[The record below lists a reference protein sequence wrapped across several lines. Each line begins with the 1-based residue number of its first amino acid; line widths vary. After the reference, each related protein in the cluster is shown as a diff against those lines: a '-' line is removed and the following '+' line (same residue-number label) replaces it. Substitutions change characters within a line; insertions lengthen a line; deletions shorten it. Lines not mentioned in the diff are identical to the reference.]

1 MIAVSSLVHVF
12 YMRRAE
18 ITFAP
23 SGVIKGL
30 SKGSGCLASKPLSI
44 QWLRRGGFHYVRAF
58 PYAVMSSFK
67 FAPKDVLQFL
77 LYRSPRVFATE
88 MLSFDA
94 GPTIE
99 TTVLQIV
106 HLCTLRTRSQFA
118 TGILA
123 YVSAMHN
130 GKLHKIV
137 SGMVGEM
144 EAMKE
149 EFPTAPA
156 GAPAE
161 QAGWND
167 ARSVFGNLVDHWDV
181 FKKTKMAQHVRRLVA
196 LCLLG
201 GMVSEDFTKEHDI
214 IFKRLTAGVD
224 ASKFDSLDIAEEVMR
239 LTRVVWDC
247 VAECCRTKTFSP
259 LLGMS
264 SKIVK
269 VEVEQ
274 AYLTAHMEWF
284 MLGSLER
291 MESTKTIDESDETF
305 AVRVEKQKAVVL
317 GMHASAFVPA
327 ERLALSRMLKEL
339 SHMEAR
345 IRERCTRGSM
355 RKEPFTIKLD
365 GSTGVG
371 KSSITVKMARDILR
385 IQGEPSGDDF
395 VAVVSAT
402 SKYMD
407 TVTNHTKAII
417 MDDVKAIKTE
427 HCKDN
432 NESQTIIEI
441 RNVMMTPVSK
451 AAVDEKGG
459 TFINASVF
467 IMSTNA
473 PLMGAFETATEP
485 SATLRRCNFH
495 VMVTV
500 DPDYAKG
507 GPNDLKLLDGRK
519 MAEGM
524 YTEAQDFVV
533 AEWVPYSRSAVRGDN
548 GGFRILTPKLKYSSL
563 MEWLKPHILEHDA
576 LQTRMLE
583 EMRVDESDKLC
594 EHGFTTARSCHYCRG
609 RDHSVQAPAGVY
621 VHGYEYGANTTH
633 QAGEFADLFR
643 LHAPSVAETVAPPV
657 PVQVPAAAC
666 DLALCSHGLR
676 VCPVCHPTEEVIP
689 EITPLTLYERARLVQ
704 ARVRVAYHEWNDVPM
719 HTPEEPTLVTCL
731 GAICGGMNH
740 VEDLFIRYPHHLLT
754 FLYTSV
760 PATTFVGV
768 QSLFWLC
775 GLCGTLSLWTSL
787 LSGVAAAALVSHSAV
802 TYIRGRVA
810 GLTLTELRSRMIK
823 LSTGFAGMI
832 MCATIGALLTALTL
846 RKLLAPKVDKV
857 PVVNVGEVQD
867 VQFGAYTENGG
878 CQSAP
883 VYEAPDAPRDPIA
896 RNDVWSRRPLVTFGS
911 PELRVATMTRP
922 DIVNLLQRQ
931 LFVVKVTYR
940 ATERVTMGWM
950 VCTNHLLMPA
960 HNFLRTDG
968 SASEIVSMELRTTT
982 AQSGP
987 VFTVK
992 IGACS
997 TVRMEGDMM
1006 LVQVNAGGTM
1016 QDLTRFLADEPF
1028 TGRLPVEEYTRDFE
1042 TCEPVVT
1049 RYYANTIMAVSSQY
1063 GWQYPAL
1070 EYVRDTPTFMGL
1082 CGALIVS
1089 ADRYARVLGLHSM
1102 GNGPYGVA
1110 CLATKSGVKMA
1121 LEQLRLTGLVS
1132 APIISQNSTS
1142 VYVPEGMECFAAISP
1157 LSERSVLREAPEGAP
1172 LLPMGTLANYAQVRP
1187 KSNLAPSPISDLV
1200 REQCGMER
1208 SHEAPRNIGKATVE
1222 VRKLREMEGLS
1233 QLAPD
1238 ILKIAKADM
1247 QQEFVTVMLSG
1258 ELERFLTPLNAR
1270 EACSGIP
1277 GSTGVKR
1284 LNLSTSAGFP
1294 LKGGKKPLV
1303 QASPTEESPD
1313 AIEPTVEQLCEL
1325 ANVWARMEKLERVNF
1340 VFKCSHKDEAV
1351 KIGKEKVRVFEGAPF
1366 AMVYL
1371 TRKLFLPVMRLYFM
1385 CQLQTESA
1393 VGINA
1398 YGKEWDELYEWM
1410 ACYNPTEVVEG
1421 DWQHFDM
1428 SESYQEIMTLFSMW
1442 MEIVITYGN
1451 YTQSEVNV
1459 MWVIAEETARHY
1471 ALYKGDVAEVDGT
1484 NASGNGLT
1492 VFINNSVNGLRQRC
1506 AFYALCPDVVA
1517 PVEKFRLEGV
1527 TAAGVKFANNP
1538 REPFEPFLPQLGGRF
1553 ADYVRAIFYGDDF
1566 LMAVKPDILCW
1577 YNQQSIASWFA
1588 TQGKPMTDAN
1598 KQPFTTPTI
1607 KWGEASFLKRSFRR
1621 DDDTGRQMAPL
1632 ALASIYKPLHMWPR
1646 ALGVSKEA
1654 HAAAVIGGAIRELFQ
1669 HGRAVFEERVPML
1682 VNVAQIVGC
1691 QGYLDCD
1698 LSYDVAL
1705 AEWLAE
1711 NA

>member
-1 MIAVSSLVHVF
+1 
-12 YMRRAE
+12 MRRAE

-30 SKGSGCLASKPLSI
+30 SKGSGCLASMPLSI

-58 PYAVMSSFK
+58 PYAVMSPFK
-67 FAPKDVLQFL
+67 FAPKDILQFL
-77 LYRSPRVFATE
+77 LYSSPSVFAKE

-99 TTVLQIV
+99 TTVLQLV

-137 SGMVGEM
+137 SGMVKEI
-144 EAMKE
+144 EAMQE
-149 EFPTAPA
+149 ETLIAPA

-161 QAGWND
+161 QAGWDD
-167 ARSVFGNLVDHWDV
+167 ARSAFGTLVDHWEI
-181 FKKTKMAQHVRRLVA
+181 FKKTKMAQHVRKLVA

-201 GMVSEDFTKEHDI
+201 GIVSEEFTKEHDI
-214 IFKRLTAGVD
+214 IYKRLTSGVD
-224 ASKFDSLDIAEEVMR
+224 ASKFDSLDIAEEVVR
-239 LTRVVWDC
+239 LARVVWDC

-274 AYLTAHMEWF
+274 AYLTSHMEWF

-291 MESTKTIDESDETF
+291 MEATKVVDESDETF

-355 RKEPFTIKLD
+355 RKEPFTVKLD
-365 GSTGVG
+365 GTTGVG
-371 KSSITVKMARDILR
+371 KSSITVKLARDILR

-417 MDDVKAIKTE
+417 MDDVKAVKTE

-467 IMSTNA
+467 IMSTND
-473 PLMGAFETATEP
+473 PMMGAFETATEP
-485 SATLRRCNFH
+485 SATLRRCNVH
-495 VMVTV
+495 IMVTV
-500 DPDYAKG
+500 DPAYSKG
-507 GPNDLKLLDGRK
+507 GVGDLKLLDGCK
-519 MAEGM
+519 MTEGM
-524 YTEAQDFVV
+524 YTDAQDFVV
-533 AEWVPYSRSAVRGDN
+533 AEWVPYARTAVRGDS
-548 GGFRILTPKLKYSSL
+548 GGFRILTPKLKYSEL
-563 MEWLKPHILEHDA
+563 MEWLKPVILAHDE

-583 EMRVDESDKLC
+583 EMRQDESDELC
-594 EHGFTTARSCHYCRG
+594 EHGFTTAKSCHHCRG
-609 RDHSVQAPAGVY
+609 RVYGERATESVY
-621 VHGYEYGANTTH
+621 VHGYEYARNATH

-643 LHAPSVAETVAPPV
+643 LHRPNTPAEPSVASMPRDIPRELITPL
-657 PVQVPAAAC
+657 
-666 DLALCSHGLR
+666 DLCSHGLE
-676 VCPVCHPTEEVIP
+676 VCPVCHPMEESP
-689 EITPLTLYERARLVQ
+689 MAPQSYTLYERVCLTRARI
-704 ARVRVAYHEWNDVPM
+704 RSAYHEWNDVPM
-719 HTPEEPTLVTCL
+719 CTPEEPTLVSCL
-731 GAICGGMNH
+731 SAICGGVNH
-740 VEDLFIRYPHHLLT
+740 LEDLFIRYPHHLLT

-768 QSLFWLC
+768 QSLFWAC
-775 GLCGTLSLWTSL
+775 GLCGTLSLCASL
-787 LSGVAAAALVSHSAV
+787 FSGVAAAALVSHSAV

-810 GLTLTELRSRMIK
+810 GLSLSQLRSRMIK
-823 LSTGFAGMI
+823 LSTGFAGVL
-832 MCATIGALLTALTL
+832 MCATIGALLTALAL
-846 RKLLAPKVDKV
+846 RKVLAPKKSVESVTSVGKV
-857 PVVNVGEVQD
+857 QTVH
-867 VQFGAYTENGG
+867 FGPYTENGG
-878 CQSAP
+878 CHSA
-883 VYEAPDAPRDPIA
+883 APTEPTEAPRDPKP
-896 RNDVWSRRPLVTFGS
+896 RSDVWTRRQLVTFEA
-911 PELRVATMTRP
+911 PEQRVATMTRP
-922 DIVNLLQRQ
+922 MIVAALQRQ

-940 ATERVTMGWM
+940 TTERVTMGWM

-960 HNFLRTDG
+960 HNFLRKDG

-1016 QDLTRFLADEPF
+1016 QNLTRFMTDEPF
-1028 TGRLPVEEYTRDFE
+1028 AGNLPVEEFTRDFE
-1042 TCEPVVT
+1042 TCASVVT
-1049 RYYANTIMAVSSQY
+1049 RYHASTIMAVSSQY

-1070 EYVRDTPTFMGL
+1070 EYTRGEPTYMGL

-1110 CLATKSGVKMA
+1110 CLVTKRGVELA

-1132 APIISQNSTS
+1132 SPIVTQNSTS
-1142 VYVPEGMECFAAISP
+1142 VYVPSGFESSAEMSP

-1187 KSNLAPSPISDLV
+1187 KSNLAPSPISELV

-1208 SHEAPRNIGKATVE
+1208 CHEAPRNIGKATVE

-1238 ILKIAKADM
+1238 VLKIAKADM
-1247 QQEFVTVMLSG
+1247 QQEMVAVMLAG
-1258 ELERFLTPLNAR
+1258 GLERFLTPLNAR

-1294 LKGGKKPLV
+1294 LKGGKRPLV
-1303 QASPTEESPD
+1303 QPSPTEESPD
-1313 AIEPTVEQLCEL
+1313 AIEPTPEQLCEI
-1325 ANVWARMEKLERVNF
+1325 ANVWAKMEKLERVNF

-1351 KIGKEKVRVFEGAPF
+1351 KMGKEKVRVFEGAPF
-1366 AMVYL
+1366 ALIYL
-1371 TRKLFLPVMRLYFM
+1371 TRKLYLPVMRLYFM

-1398 YGKEWDELYEWM
+1398 YGKEWDELFEWM
-1410 ACYNPTEVVEG
+1410 ATYNPHEVVEG

-1506 AFYALCPDVVA
+1506 AFYALCPDVA
-1517 PVEKFRLEGV
+1517 ASVERFELGGI
-1527 TAAGVKFANNP
+1527 TAAGVVFDNDPRAPFA
-1538 REPFEPFLPQLGGRF
+1538 PFLPQLSGRF

-1566 LMAVKPDILCW
+1566 LMAVKPDILSW
-1577 YNQQSIASWFA
+1577 YNQQSIAAWFA

-1607 KWGEASFLKRSFRR
+1607 TWGEASFLKRSFRW
-1621 DDDTGRQMAPL
+1621 DADTGRRMAPL
-1632 ALASIYKPLHMWPR
+1632 SIASIYKPLHMWPR
-1646 ALGVSKEA
+1646 TLAESKEA
-1654 HAAAVIGGAIRELFQ
+1654 HAASVIGGALRELFQ
-1669 HGRAVFEERVPML
+1669 HGRAVYEERAPKL
-1682 VNVAQIVGC
+1682 VAVAEIVGC

-1698 LSYDVAL
+1698 LSYDAAL
-1705 AEWLAE
+1705 VEWRSD